1 MSALPREELRG
12 LFLFEHLSEEQLD
25 WIAEHAVVEGYDAG
39 STIMAEGD
47 PATCFYLL
55 LSGALRMTRLVRG
68 TEVEVTRSD
77 QRGAYCGATQFFVHQ
92 EAEPRYGA
100 SVHAVSDLTFLALP
114 AAEFSVEFRKWF
126 PMATHL
132 LEGMYLGFRNSDTVI
147 GSRQRLLALGE
158 LSAGLT
164 HELNNPAA
172 AAVRATAALRERV
185 AGMRHK
191 LAYLAKKDIDPNL
204 LNMLIDVQEDLVK
217 RVALAPKLTAM
228 QQSDREDEIGD
239 WFDEHDIDQG
249 WDLADIYV
257 RAGLTSP
264 DLDNVLESVGST
276 FIDGA
281 VRWLAYALE
290 TEMLMGEIED
300 STTRISAL
308 VGKAKQ
314 YSQMDRA
321 PHQWVDV
328 HDGLDST
335 LVMLAGKI
343 GSGIQVVKEYDRSLP
358 QIPAYAGELNQVW
371 TNIID
376 NALGAMNGEGTLTLR
391 TWRVDDQVRVEIGDT
406 GPGIPAEIKQRIF
419 EPFFTTKPVGEGTGL
434 GLDISWKI
442 VVERHQGDLRVE
454 SEPGNTRFEVCL
466 PTVEQAS
473 I

>member
-25 WIAEHAVVEGYDAG
+25 WIAEHAVVEAYDAG
-39 STIMAEGD
+39 ATIMAEGD

-55 LSGALRMTRLVRG
+55 LGGALRMTRLVSG

-92 EAEPRYGA
+92 EVEPRYGA
-100 SVHAVSDLTFLALP
+100 SVYAVSDLTFLALP

-132 LEGMYLGFRNSDTVI
+132 LEGMYLGFRNSDTLI

-217 RVALAPKLTAM
+217 RVILAPKLTAM

-239 WFDEHDIDQG
+239 WFDEHSIDQG

-257 RAGLTSP
+257 RAGLTAP
-264 DLDNVLESVGST
+264 DLDNVLESVGNT

-343 GSGIQVVKEYDRSLP
+343 GTGIQVVKEYDRSLP

-376 NALGAMNGEGTLTLR
+376 NALGAMDGEGTLTLR

-406 GPGIPAEIKQRIF
+406 GPGIPAAIKQRIF

-442 VVERHQGDLRVE
+442 VVERHRGDLRVE

-473 I
+473 L